1 LQKALTDTFIGK
13 LAAPSKG
20 RTEVSDARC
29 AGLTLRVTSNG
40 VKSWS
45 FRFRARGATSPSR
58 VTLGVYPDIGLG
70 KAREQAAAMRSA
82 VAAGG
87 DPAQHKREERA
98 GAKTFGALADRYMK
112 EHAYRHKRPSSAGAD
127 HRNLNKHVLP
137 KWQNRPYASIR
148 RADVIELVEG
158 IIGTGKPTLANRV
171 QALISKVFSFAVDT
185 SLRDDNP
192 CHRLKKRGAEK
203 TGRRVLSDAEI
214 PLFWNGIVTPPAVRR
229 TGQGLRLAFLTGCR
243 VSEIAGI
250 SRAELHDIGN
260 PANAAWLIP
269 GTRTKNKRDHLV
281 PLAPLARE
289 VVLELL
295 ATIEPGEQYLFP
307 TRSRQRS
314 GPVRGNTLS
323 QFMSYFAHRTTG
335 DDDAAKTW
343 RADSPSP
350 HDLRR
355 TMETRLSALGV
366 AKEVRDR
373 VLNHVQGDVGSKH
386 YNLHQFVGEK
396 RAALMRFEG
405 ALTAIL
411 AGESAAVVSLEARR
425 AAS

>member
-1 LQKALTDTFIGK
+1 MVHESPQRVAAVFQFVPPACPQTNGTGEVYLQKTLTDAFIAR
-13 LAAPSKG
+13 LAAPTTG
-20 RTEVSDARC
+20 RTEVADTRC
-29 AGLTLRVTSNG
+29 VGLTLRVTSNG

-58 VTLGVYPDIGLG
+58 VTLGIYPDIGLG
-70 KAREQAAAMRSA
+70 KAREQAAAMRRA
-82 VAAGG
+82 VAIGV
-87 DPAQHKREERA
+87 DPAEHKRESRG
-98 GAKTFGALADRYMK
+98 GAKMFGALADRYLK
-112 EHAYRHKRPSSAGAD
+112 EHADRHKRPASAAAD

-137 KWQNRPYASIR
+137 KWRNRPYASIR

-158 IIGTGKPTLANRV
+158 IIGAGKSTLANRV
-171 QALISKVFSFAVDT
+171 QALISKIFSFAVDA

-192 CHRLKKRGAEK
+192 CHRLKRRGAEK

-214 PLFWNGIVTPPAVRR
+214 PLFWNGIVIPAHVRR
-229 TGQGLRLAFLTGCR
+229 TGLGLRLAFLTGCR

-250 SRAELHDIGN
+250 SRAELHDIGS

-323 QFMSYFAHRTTG
+323 QFMSYFARRTTG

-343 RADSPSP
+343 RADPPSSARSPA
-350 HDLRR
+350 HDGNAAIGAWCRR
-355 TMETRLSALGV
+355 
-366 AKEVRDR
+366 K
-373 VLNHVQGDVGSKH
+373 
-386 YNLHQFVGEK
+386 
-396 RAALMRFEG
+396 RFE
-405 ALTAIL
+405 TAF
-411 AGESAAVVSLEARR
+411 
-425 AAS
+425 